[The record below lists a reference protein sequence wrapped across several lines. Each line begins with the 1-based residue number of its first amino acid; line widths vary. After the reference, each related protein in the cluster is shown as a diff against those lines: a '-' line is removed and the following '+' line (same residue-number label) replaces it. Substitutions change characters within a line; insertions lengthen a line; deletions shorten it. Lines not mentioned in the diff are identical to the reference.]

1 MADVSPSGTR
11 VVPVMAGPKY
21 SPQLPQ
27 TPKETPRAIP
37 RQSQPREIQSLWDDP
52 ECLKMPCLEALG
64 LYASKTVG
72 DGNCLYRALSDQ
84 MYGVFDHFEEIRN
97 RLANHIQTH
106 PEYFMNFMSAMG
118 GERRAPRRAAA
129 AASRSSSSS
138 VTPTPA
144 SKEQQIQKFET
155 RVEESRKNGSWG
167 GSEEIQAFCQ
177 SYKRDVRV
185 YMDSGIQDFRDVS
198 APGDEERE
206 VVHIA
211 FHNFYHYSSVRNI
224 NGPHT
229 GLPHIP
235 NSKATAHSQTD
246 CGDAVKTNTEN
257 EESKDAAATAGPVV
271 DVAMPWKISKIEEG
285 LGGRYDRDTIV
296 EMLQQ
301 CRGDIERAFVKLLD
315 EDTSTDSSTKRSS
328 SPATT
333 VTDASSFQS
342 VPPQPQYKQRLRASS
357 RSSSRHS
364 TSSKRSADDSDDEKI
379 TRRSRQTRGR
389 EQKRRILPNVTV
401 GINLRDE
408 NQNDLVSLRL
418 RVSPDVDAERA
429 DTAEPAT
436 KTDVSPEAT
445 KKGENKRNLRPRR
458 SVQSTSADS
467 SSESQQESQKQ
478 PQQETTVPKTR
489 RSS

>member
-1 MADVSPSGTR
+1 M
-11 VVPVMAGPKY
+11 
-21 SPQLPQ
+21 
-27 TPKETPRAIP
+27 
-37 RQSQPREIQSLWDDP
+37 
-52 ECLKMPCLEALG
+52 
-64 LYASKTVG
+64 
-72 DGNCLYRALSDQ
+72 
-84 MYGVFDHFEEIRN
+84 
-97 RLANHIQTH
+97 
-106 PEYFMNFMSAMG
+106 
-118 GERRAPRRAAA
+118 
-129 AASRSSSSS
+129 
-138 VTPTPA
+138 
-144 SKEQQIQKFET
+144 
-155 RVEESRKNGSWG
+155 
-167 GSEEIQAFCQ
+167 
-177 SYKRDVRV
+177 
-185 YMDSGIQDFRDVS
+185 
-198 APGDEERE
+198 
-206 VVHIA
+206 
-211 FHNFYHYSSVRNI
+211 
-224 NGPHT
+224 
-229 GLPHIP
+229 
-235 NSKATAHSQTD
+235 
-246 CGDAVKTNTEN
+246 KTNREN

-429 DTAEPAT
+429 DTAEPAA

-445 KKGENKRNLRPRR
+445 NKGENKRNLRPRR

-467 SSESQQESQKQ
+467 SNESQQESQKQ

-489 RSS
+489 RSSQKTA

>member
-21 SPQLPQ
+21 
-27 TPKETPRAIP
+27 TPKIKEPLRTIP
-37 RQSQPREIQSLWDDP
+37 RQSQPRELQGLWDDP
-52 ECLKMPCLEALG
+52 ESLKMPCLEALG
-64 LYASKTVG
+64 LYASKIVG

-84 MYGVFDHFEEIRN
+84 MYGEPDHFEEIRN

-138 VTPTPA
+138 LTPVPA

-198 APGDEERE
+198 APADEERE

-246 CGDAVKTNTEN
+246 CGDTVKTEAGK
-257 EESKDAAATAGPVV
+257 EESKDAAAAGAVV

-315 EDTSTDSSTKRSS
+315 DDTSTDSSAKRSS

-418 RVSPDVDAERA
+418 RVSPDVVAEQA
-429 DTAEPAT
+429 DTAESAT
-436 KTDVSPEAT
+436 KKDVNTEAT

-458 SVQSTSADS
+458 STQSTSADS
-467 SSESQQESQKQ
+467 SSESQQESQKKS
-478 PQQETTVPKTR
+478 PQEKSVPKTR
-489 RSS
+489 RSSQKAA